1 MKKQSILII
10 DDVSENVD
18 LLVDL
23 LHQYDLIT
31 ALDAESALEILNQ
44 EADVIDLILLDIMM
58 PKMDGFELCK
68 IVKSQIQTAKI
79 PIILLSAKN
88 ATEDI
93 QKGFELG
100 AVDYVT
106 KPFHPKELLSRV
118 STHLKLRAYDK
129 ELEQRIQDGIQ
140 KNKVQEQLIQQSAK
154 QAALGE
160 LLMHIAHQWK
170 QPLSSLSALQ
180 ILQRIKL
187 EENQTISK
195 DEYLKQLSKA
205 DELISFM
212 GNTID
217 TFLDFYTPS
226 SKLDTFFLADAI
238 GDVLKIANAT
248 FTYNNISISVHS
260 YEDKKTYAIKN
271 EFHQVVLSIL
281 NNAQKIFEIRKIEN
295 GHINITISNEK
306 VIIEDNGGGI
316 KEDLLEKL
324 FFAHE
329 GDSNSSGLGLY
340 IAKEIMEKN
349 GGIISATNTTEGAR
363 FTLKF

>member
-1 MKKQSILII
+1 MNKQTILII

-31 ALDAESALEILNQ
+31 ALDAESALEILDQ
-44 EADVIDLILLDIMM
+44 EADDIDLILLDIMM
-58 PKMDGFELCK
+58 PKMDGFELCE
-68 IVKSQIQTAKI
+68 ILKSQVKTVKI
-79 PIILLSAKN
+79 PIIFLSAKN

-100 AVDYVT
+100 GVDYVT

-129 ELEQRIQDGIQ
+129 ELEQRVQEGIQ
-140 KNKVQEQLIQQSAK
+140 KSKVQEQLIQQSAK

-180 ILQRIKL
+180 ILQRMKF
-187 EENQTISK
+187 EKNQTISK
-195 DEYLKQLSKA
+195 EEYLQQLSKA

-212 GNTID
+212 GKTID

-226 SKLDTFFLADAI
+226 SKVDKFFLADAI
-238 GDVLKIANAT
+238 KDVLKIANAT
-248 FTYNNISISVHS
+248 FIYNNISISFHS
-260 YEDKKTYAIKN
+260 NEDKTTYAIKN

-281 NNAQKIFEIRKIEN
+281 NNAQKIFEIRNIEN
-295 GHINITISNEK
+295 GHINISVSNEK

-316 KEDLLEKL
+316 QEDLLERL

-349 GGIISATNTTEGAR
+349 DGIISAVNTSKGAR
-363 FTLKF
+363 FTLEF